1 MREREILNP
10 GSRLLLG
17 ITEYEIQEVAGQGS
31 NAIVYR
37 AVYKDGVE
45 KNMIIMFW
53 LKSCFRGIKTGKYTE
68 KKTEVFS
75 AVRGRENFLIC
86 TKKVSEK
93 ETGFIWIIWKLTLRQ
108 HLVILIPGTRMGL
121 FIQYILLKAGTL

>member
-37 AVYKDGVE
+37 AVYKE
-45 KNMIIMFW
+45 R
-53 LKSCFRGIKTGKYTE
+53 LKITNGGRKRLIYSDFVDKTGLNGLDDT
-68 KKTEVFS
+68 
-75 AVRGRENFLIC
+75 GR
-86 TKKVSEK
+86 TK
-93 ETGFIWIIWKLTLRQ
+93 
-108 HLVILIPGTRMGL
+108 
-121 FIQYILLKAGTL
+121 

>member
-45 KNMIIMFW
+45 KEHDHHV
-53 LKSCFRGIKTGKYTE
+53 L
-68 KKTEVFS
+68 V
-75 AVRGRENFLIC
+75 
-86 TKKVSEK
+86 K
-93 ETGFIWIIWKLTLRQ
+93 ESVG
-108 HLVILIPGTRMGL
+108 
-121 FIQYILLKAGTL
+121 